1 MAAFSISAPS
11 PSSAI
16 ISTPGQVT
24 LNFDVSGNP
33 DPIKLTYH
41 LNSGNNLFF
50 KLADGS
56 EVKEITQNFNLQNS
70 PKSFS
75 DILTIVKSGNN
86 PNFSLGFINI
96 DGIDTANNDPDSQ
109 QFTVHFS

>member
-11 PSSAI
+11 PSSAF

-24 LNFDVSGNP
+24 LNFDVSGNS

-50 KLADGS
+50 KLADGR
-56 EVKEITQNFNLQNS
+56 EVKEITQNFNLPNS

-75 DILTIVKSGNN
+75 DNLTIVKNGSN
-86 PNFSLGFINI
+86 PNFSIGYIYIN
-96 DGIDTANNDPDSQ
+96 GIDTVNNDPDSQ
-109 QFTVHFS
+109 LFTVHFS